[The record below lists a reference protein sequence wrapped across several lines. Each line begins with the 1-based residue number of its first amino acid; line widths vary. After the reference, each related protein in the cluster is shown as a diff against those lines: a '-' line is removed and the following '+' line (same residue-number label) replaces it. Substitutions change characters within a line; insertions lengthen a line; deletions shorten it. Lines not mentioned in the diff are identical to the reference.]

1 MKLRGVKEVD
11 PGQWSTSEAGLSLT
25 DAIMTS

>member
-1 MKLRGVKEVD
+1 MNLRGVKEVD
-11 PGQWSTSEAGLSLT
+11 AGQWGTSEVGFALT